1 MHRVY
6 DDAMPS
12 PLTRDLTL
20 MLTREVDGIA
30 REIEAF
36 PDDES
41 IWQVAPGVTNAAGN
55 LALHIAGNLQ
65 HFVGALLGNTGY
77 VRDRNREFSQRSGTR
92 REVVEELARARAVV
106 QGVLPSLPEQA
117 LDATLTTHSLPGPVP
132 AQRLLIHMCAHAG
145 FHLGQ
150 IGYLRRIVTGEN
162 RSAGPLPVAA
172 LFD

>member
-1 MHRVY
+1 
-6 DDAMPS
+6 MPTS
-12 PLTRDLTL
+12 LTADLTL
-20 MLTREVDGIA
+20 ILTRELDGVV

-41 IWQVAPGVTNAAGN
+41 VWKVAPGVTNAAGN
-55 LALHIAGNLQ
+55 LALHLAGNMQ

-77 VRDRNREFSQRSGTR
+77 VRDRDREFGQRSGTR
-92 REVVEELARARAVV
+92 REIVEELARARAVV
-106 QGVLPSLPEQA
+106 QRVLPSLPAEA
-117 LDATLTTHSLPGPVP
+117 LDTTLTTHSMPGPVR
-132 AQRLLIHMCAHAG
+132 AGRLLLHMCAHAG

-162 RSAGPLPVAA
+162 RSAGPLPVTV